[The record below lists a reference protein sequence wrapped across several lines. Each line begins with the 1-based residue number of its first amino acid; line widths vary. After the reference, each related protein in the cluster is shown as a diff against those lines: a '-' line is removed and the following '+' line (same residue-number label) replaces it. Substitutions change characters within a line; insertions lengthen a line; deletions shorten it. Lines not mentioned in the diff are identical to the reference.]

1 MKKTISDFSPLTA
14 EETALL
20 RELETLPLSE
30 MSETPVHGNPFP
42 PEIQCGLREDIPA
55 AFPHPEAILS
65 QVPRTR
71 GWYVVSPDVRHE
83 KLN

>member
-1 MKKTISDFSPLTA
+1 MNKTISESSPLTD

-30 MSETPVHGNPFP
+30 GSGTPVHGNPYP

-55 AFPHPEAILS
+55 AFPDPDAILS

-71 GWYVVSPDVRHE
+71 GRYVVSPDVRHE